1 MEDASITAAILGL
14 LSHRDVAASA
24 CPSEVARTLGD
35 ERQWRTLMPQIRE
48 VLVELIKQ
56 RRIIATRGSREL
68 QPEELSGGPIR
79 IRRGRKF

>member
-1 MEDASITAAILGL
+1 MDDACITAVILGL
-14 LSHRDVAASA
+14 LNHRDAAASA

-35 ERQWRTLMPQIRE
+35 ERQWRTLMPRIRE

-56 RRIIATRGSREL
+56 QRVIATRGDREL